1 MAGASL
7 PQWSGWVGDFKSLE
21 EFVFFF
27 SSYLLLLLLLFFFC
41 LLFFLV
47 FHKFSFP
54 VGFFSF
60 LPFSGRGPFL
70 AKFCHLRSLCSW
82 RDLGGSAVL
91 FWNPSQRLR
100 HSLRVAAPSPRKY
113 PGHKNPASYA
123 GYHLR
128 ISSYLKILAFA
139 LIFFVLIFSCVQI
152 IAFSDNFHIYRDF
165 KVLLTINW
173 Y

>member
-1 MAGASL
+1 MVRMSWGLQILGRVCFLFLFLS
-7 PQWSGWVGDFKSLE
+7 
-21 EFVFFF
+21 FVVVIVV
-27 SSYLLLLLLLFFFC
+27 FFC

-54 VGFFSF
+54 DGFFSF

-70 AKFCHLRSLCSW
+70 AKFCHLRSVCSW

-113 PGHKNPASYA
+113 PGHKNLASYA

-139 LIFFVLIFSCVQI
+139 LIFFVLIFFCVQI

>member
-7 PQWSGWVGDFKSLE
+7 SQWSGWVGDKSLE
-21 EFVFFF
+21 AFVVFFF
-27 SSYLLLLLLLFFFC
+27 SYLLVLLLLFCFVYY
-41 LLFFLV
+41 FFLV

-70 AKFCHLRSLCSW
+70 AKICHLRSLRSW
-82 RDLGGSAVL
+82 WDLDGSAVL
-91 FWNPSQRLR
+91 FWNPSRRLR
-100 HSLRVAAPSPRKY
+100 HSLRVAASSPRKY

-128 ISSYLKILAFA
+128 ISSYLKILAFV
-139 LIFFVLIFSCVQI
+139 LIFFVLIFFCVQI

>member
-1 MAGASL
+1 MARMSWGLQILGRVCFLFLFLS
-7 PQWSGWVGDFKSLE
+7 
-21 EFVFFF
+21 FVVVIVV
-27 SSYLLLLLLLFFFC
+27 LFC

-70 AKFCHLRSLCSW
+70 AKFCHLRSLRNW
-82 RDLGGSAVL
+82 WDLDGSAVL
-91 FWNPSQRLR
+91 FWNPSRRLR

>member
-1 MAGASL
+1 MVRMSWGLQILGS
-7 PQWSGWVGDFKSLE
+7 VCC
-21 EFVFFF
+21 
-27 SSYLLLLLLLFFFC
+27 LFLFLSFGVVIVVL

-54 VGFFSF
+54 IGFFSF

-70 AKFCHLRSLCSW
+70 AKFYHLRSLRSW
-82 RDLGGSAVL
+82 WDLGGSAVL

-128 ISSYLKILAFA
+128 IFSCLKILAFA
-139 LIFFVLIFSCVQI
+139 LIFFVLIFFCVQI
-152 IAFSDNFHIYRDF
+152 IAFPDNFHIYRNSF
-165 KVLLTINW
+165 NVLSTIDW